1 MGPIAALLLLTA
13 LASTFCAMYEGLRT
27 LLSWGTAHRAD
38 AAVRAAGI
46 LRRCRMRL
54 LSCKTVSRLGAHVR
68 VHRRQ
73 EALRACMP
81 DMLRLFSNALQAGS
95 SLSTALEYASEN
107 CDEPLAHELKKTV
120 WDLKSGQGF
129 DEAMRK
135 LRERTGGQEFSYL
148 AVAMEIQHRA
158 GGSLGGVLS
167 TVSMS
172 LQKAS
177 ELEDKL
183 QAQTAQGRLSARVV
197 SFMPL
202 VVLVALAAVSPG
214 YLADFFTTP
223 LGVVMLVLACVLEV
237 VGVLLVRRV
246 LAIDLSSG
254 SMEETR

>member
-1 MGPIAALLLLTA
+1 MGSIAALLLLMA
-13 LASTFCAMYEGLRT
+13 LASTFCSVYEGLHA
-27 LLSWGTAHRAD
+27 LLSWGTACCAD
-38 AAVRAAGI
+38 ATVWAAGAF
-46 LRRCRMRL
+46 RKCRARL
-54 LSCKTVSRLGAHVR
+54 FSCKAVSRLGEHVR
-68 VHRRQ
+68 MRRRQ

-95 SLSTALEYASEN
+95 SLSRALEYASEN

-129 DEAMRK
+129 DEAMKK

-148 AVAMEIQHRA
+148 AVAMEIQHQA
-158 GGSLGGVLS
+158 GGSLGGVLA
-167 TVSMS
+167 TVSTS

-183 QAQTAQGRLSARVV
+183 QTQTAQGRLSARVV

-202 VVLVALAAVSPG
+202 VVLVVLAAVSPG
-214 YLADFFTTP
+214 YLADFFATP
-223 LGVVMLVLACVLEV
+223 LGIVMLVFACMLEV

-246 LAIDLSSG
+246 LAVDLSSG